1 MNDRPD
7 LRDLVGPEVPE
18 AELTRLRR
26 VDELLRTTPAPPEV
40 PESLT
45 TFVSRI
51 PRQDP
56 ARRRRRLAAGLAL
69 AAALAAATFGI
80 GVWVGGGGGSDS
92 VEVVEQIVLE
102 PTAAG
107 SDARMVIDVF
117 PVDEPGN
124 WAMQADASGL
134 EPLPAGGYYEVW
146 LTRGEKLVSSC
157 GRFVVGEDGR
167 AEDFWLNAPYKF
179 RRYERWVVT
188 AHVPGRTETPWLLEG
203 PVVVPA

>member
-1 MNDRPD
+1 VNDRPD
-7 LRDLVGPEVPE
+7 LRELVGPEVSE
-18 AELTRLRR
+18 DELTQLRR

-45 TFVSRI
+45 AFVSRI
-51 PRQDP
+51 PRQEP

-80 GVWVGGGGGSDS
+80 GVWVGGGSDSS

-102 PTAAG
+102 PTSAT
-107 SDARMVIDVF
+107 SDAQMVIDVF
-117 PVDEPGN
+117 PVDDPGN

-146 LTRGEKLVSSC
+146 LTRGKKLVASC
-157 GRFVVGEDGR
+157 GRFVVGTDGR
-167 AEDFWLNAPYKF
+167 AENFWLNAPYKLL
-179 RRYERWVVT
+179 RYDRWVVI
-188 AHVPGRTETPWLLEG
+188 AHVPGRGETPWLLDG
-203 PVVVPA
+203 PVVAPA